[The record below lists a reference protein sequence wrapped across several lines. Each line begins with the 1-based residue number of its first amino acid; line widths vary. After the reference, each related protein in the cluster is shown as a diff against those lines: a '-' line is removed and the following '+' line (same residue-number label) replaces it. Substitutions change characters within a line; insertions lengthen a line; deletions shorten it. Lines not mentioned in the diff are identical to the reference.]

1 MHYGVVNRIGDLGD
15 LIEAEITLTVLGN
28 GAGNADIPFVI
39 DTGFTGTLALPI
51 HIISRLNLPPADD
64 DETEVTLADGSA
76 EIAGVYIARL
86 LWHGRPREV
95 ELLDLGSEPL
105 AGMELL
111 RGCNIS
117 IDAAPGGIVTIAELP
132 AAP

>member
-1 MHYGVVNRIGDLGD
+1 MHYGVVNKIGDLGD
-15 LIEAEITLTVLGN
+15 LIEAEITLTILGN
-28 GAGNADIPFVI
+28 GAGNEDIPFVI
-39 DTGFTGTLALPI
+39 DTGFTGALALPI

-64 DETEVTLADGSA
+64 DETEVILADGSA
-76 EIAGVYIARL
+76 ETAGVYVASL
-86 LWHGRPREV
+86 LWHGQPSEV
-95 ELLDLGSEPL
+95 EVFDLGSEPL

-132 AAP
+132 AAS